1 MPEVVYISHDGNST
15 TLEVEPGNS
24 LMMAAVFDGLDGI
37 EGMCGGC
44 LSCASCHVYVDPAWV
59 DKLAPPSDDEV
70 AMLEQTSSERR
81 ENSRLSCQIE
91 MTEELAGIVVTMPET
106 QS

>member
-1 MPEVVYISHDGNST
+1 MPEVFYIAHDGARSS
-15 TLEVEPGNS
+15 LEVETGNS
-24 LMMAAVFDGLDGI
+24 LMMAAVFDGIDGI

-44 LSCASCHVYVDPAWV
+44 LSCASCHVYVDPAWIG
-59 DKLAPPSDDEV
+59 KLPAASDDEL

-91 MTEELAGIVVTMPET
+91 MTDDLAGIIVTMPET

>member
-1 MPEVVYISHDGNST
+1 MADVTYIAHDGTST
-15 TLEVEPGNS
+15 TLEVEPGNT

-44 LSCASCHVYVDPAWV
+44 LSCASCHVYVDPAWL
-59 DKLAPPSDDEV
+59 DKLPPPGEDELT
-70 AMLEQTSSERR
+70 MLTQTSSDRR
-81 ENSRLSCQIE
+81 DNSRLSCQIE
-91 MTEELAGIVVTMPET
+91 MTQELSGLVVRMPES

>member
-1 MPEVVYISHDGNST
+1 
-15 TLEVEPGNS
+15 
-24 LMMAAVFDGLDGI
+24 MMAAVFDGLDGI

-59 DKLAPPSDDEV
+59 DKLPAPSDDEL

-81 ENSRLSCQIE
+81 ANSRLSCQIE
-91 MTEELAGIVVTMPET
+91 MTDELAGMVVTMPET

>member
-1 MPEVVYISHDGNST
+1 MADVIYIAHDGTST

-24 LMMAAVFDGLDGI
+24 IMMAAVFDGLDGI

-44 LSCASCHVYVDPAWV
+44 LSCASCHVYVEPQWAEKLPPATE
-59 DKLAPPSDDEV
+59 DELT
-70 AMLEQTSSERR
+70 MLDQTSSERQP
-81 ENSRLSCQIE
+81 NSRLSCQIE
-91 MTEELAGIVVTMPET
+91 MTQELAGLTIRMPET

>member
-1 MPEVVYISHDGNST
+1 
-15 TLEVEPGNS
+15 
-24 LMMAAVFDGLDGI
+24 
-37 EGMCGGC
+37 
-44 LSCASCHVYVDPAWV
+44 
-59 DKLAPPSDDEV
+59 LAPPSDDEV

>member
-1 MPEVVYISHDGNST
+1 MPEVHYIAHDGTKT
-15 TLEVEPGNS
+15 TLEVENGNS

-44 LSCASCHVYVDPAWV
+44 LSCASCHVYVDEQWLP
-59 DKLAPPSDDEV
+59 KLAPASEDEV
-70 AMLEQTSSERR
+70 AMLEQTSAERR
-81 ENSRLSCQIE
+81 DNSRLSCQID
-91 MTEELAGIVVTMPET
+91 MTDDLAGIVVTMPET

>member
-1 MPEVVYISHDGNST
+1 MPEVHYIAHDGTKT
-15 TLEVEPGNS
+15 TLEVENGNS

-44 LSCASCHVYVDPAWV
+44 LSCASCHVYVDEQWLP
-59 DKLAPPSDDEV
+59 KLAPASDDEQ

-81 ENSRLSCQIE
+81 DNSRLSCQID
-91 MTEELAGIVVTMPET
+91 MTDDLAGIIVTMPET

>member
-1 MPEVVYISHDGNST
+1 MPEVTYIAHDGTRS
-15 TLEVEPGNS
+15 TLEVETGNS

-59 DKLAPPSDDEV
+59 DKLPPATSDEL
-70 AMLEQTSSERR
+70 AMLEQTSSEQRD
-81 ENSRLSCQIE
+81 NSRLSCQIE
-91 MTEELAGIVVTMPET
+91 MTEEIAGIVVTMPET

>member
-1 MPEVVYISHDGNST
+1 MADVTYIAHDGTSK

-44 LSCASCHVYVDPAWV
+44 LSCASCHVYVDEAWV
-59 DKLAPPSDDEV
+59 DKLPAASEDEV
-70 AMLEQTSSERR
+70 TMLEQTSSDRR
-81 ENSRLSCQIE
+81 VNSRLSCQIE
-91 MTEELAGIVVTMPET
+91 MTTELSGLIVRMPES